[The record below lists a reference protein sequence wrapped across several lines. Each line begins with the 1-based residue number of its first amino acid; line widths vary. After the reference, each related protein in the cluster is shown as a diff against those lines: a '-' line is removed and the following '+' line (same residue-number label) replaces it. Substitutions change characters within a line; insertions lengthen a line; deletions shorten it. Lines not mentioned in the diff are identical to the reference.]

1 MVFACVCVTSYIWSC
16 SFFWFWRFFDSIEK
30 SKNLLSH
37 GCLAELEANL
47 IHTEW
52 LVPLIKLTFLWVE
65 GSKQVGEI
73 VLCDADDKWRVNVN
87 VKKNCNIWFLI
98 IRRIIQVNKC
108 YYTKRSC
115 NVNLNEINIIW
126 YTKSYFISLV
136 YHYRVT
142 RDFDIT
148 WNHKGC
154 YGLIKNFNNPYQCP
168 WMYILLYLRVDEIWA
183 ITTPVTYIY
192 IKFHGADISTF
203 HVIKITHSCT

>member
-1 MVFACVCVTSYIWSC
+1 MRVCHNHIYEVAA
-16 SFFWFWRFFDSIEK
+16 SFGSDGFFYSIEK

-98 IRRIIQVNKC
+98 IRRNIQVN
-108 YYTKRSC
+108 
-115 NVNLNEINIIW
+115 
-126 YTKSYFISLV
+126 
-136 YHYRVT
+136 
-142 RDFDIT
+142 
-148 WNHKGC
+148 
-154 YGLIKNFNNPYQCP
+154 
-168 WMYILLYLRVDEIWA
+168 MY
-183 ITTPVTYIY
+183 
-192 IKFHGADISTF
+192 
-203 HVIKITHSCT
+203 

>member
-1 MVFACVCVTSYIWSC
+1 MRVCHNHIYEVAA
-16 SFFWFWRFFDSIEK
+16 SFGSDGFFYSIEK

-98 IRRIIQVNKC
+98 IRRNIQVNKC
-108 YYTKRSC
+108 
-115 NVNLNEINIIW
+115 
-126 YTKSYFISLV
+126 
-136 YHYRVT
+136 
-142 RDFDIT
+142 
-148 WNHKGC
+148 
-154 YGLIKNFNNPYQCP
+154 
-168 WMYILLYLRVDEIWA
+168 
-183 ITTPVTYIY
+183 
-192 IKFHGADISTF
+192 
-203 HVIKITHSCT
+203 